1 MENIRQALERSREL
15 GAKRTEPK
23 DRAPA
28 YQQPPVIEPRTGD
41 QNRPVDHGPEFT
53 LNAAHL
59 ETNRIIAHDEN
70 DPRSRSF
77 DMLRTQVLQSMDQ
90 KNWKILGVTSPT
102 PGCGKTVTAINLAL
116 SISRQPDRS
125 VLLVDLDLQKPQ
137 HIAIGMGLNCKTGV
151 FGVLEGHTSL
161 SNAIIPTRASNCQVM
176 VLPTE
181 KSTSD
186 SSAWMVSREMSAM
199 LQEIKRD
206 YRSHI
211 IVIDLPPM
219 LASDDVIALMPQ
231 LDCVLLVAAV
241 GKSTVL
247 EIEECNTHLQSAEV
261 VRLVLNKVPEL
272 NVQYY
277 AYNSSRP
284 SRK

>member
-15 GAKRTEPK
+15 DAKGAGQK
-23 DRAPA
+23 DRGPA
-28 YQQPPVIEPRTGD
+28 YQQPLAIEPRTGD
-41 QNRPVDHGPEFT
+41 QSRSVEYGPEVI
-53 LNAAHL
+53 LNGAHL
-59 ETNRIIAHDEN
+59 EANRIIAHDET

-125 VLLVDLDLQKPQ
+125 VILVDLDLQKPL
-137 HIAIGMGLNCKTGV
+137 HIATSMGLNCTSGV
-151 FGVLEGHTSL
+151 FGVLEGHTTL
-161 SNAIIPTRASNCQVM
+161 SKAIIPTRAANCQVM
-176 VLPTE
+176 ILPTE

-211 IVIDLPPM
+211 VVVDLPPM
-219 LASDDVIALMPQ
+219 LAVS
-231 LDCVLLVAAV
+231 
-241 GKSTVL
+241 
-247 EIEECNTHLQSAEV
+247 EIEECNMHLQSAEV

-272 NVQYY
+272 TAQYY
-277 AYNSSRP
+277 AYNASRP

>member
-1 MENIRQALERSREL
+1 MDNIRQALERSREL
-15 GAKRTEPK
+15 DAKKAEQK
-23 DRAPA
+23 GRAPA
-28 YQQPPVIEPRTGD
+28 YQQPPAIEPRTGD
-41 QNRPVDHGPEFT
+41 QSRPVEHGTEVV

-59 ETNRIIAHDEN
+59 EANRIIAHDEN
-70 DPRSRSF
+70 DPRTRSF

-90 KNWKILGVTSPT
+90 KNWKILGVTSPS

-116 SISRQPDRS
+116 SIARQPDRS

-137 HIAIGMGLNCKTGV
+137 HIATAMGLNCKTGV
-151 FGVLEGHTSL
+151 LGVLEGHTNL
-161 SNAIIPTRASNCQVM
+161 SNAIIPTRAGTCQVM

-186 SSAWMVSREMSAM
+186 SSAWMVSREMTAM

-211 IVIDLPPM
+211 VIVDMPPM
-219 LASDDVIALMPQ
+219 LSGDDVIALMPQ
-231 LDCVLLVAAV
+231 LDCILLVTAV
-241 GKSTVL
+241 GKTTIS
-247 EIEECNTHLQSAEV
+247 EIEECNTHLHSAEV

-272 NVQYY
+272 KNQYY
-277 AYNSSRP
+277 PYYGKPPAR
-284 SRK
+284 R

>member
-1 MENIRQALERSREL
+1 MENIRQALERSRAL
-15 GAKRTEPK
+15 DAKRAEQK

-28 YQQPPVIEPRTGD
+28 YQPTAIEPRTGN
-41 QNRPVDHGPEFT
+41 QSRTVEHGPEVV
-53 LNAAHL
+53 LNGAHL
-59 ETNRIIAHDEN
+59 EANRIIAHAEA

-90 KNWKILGVTSPT
+90 KNWKILGITSPS
-102 PGCGKTVTAINLAL
+102 PGCGKTVTAVNLAL

-137 HIAIGMGLNCKTGV
+137 HIATIMGLDCRSGV
-151 FGVLEGHTSL
+151 FSVLEGQKDL
-161 SNAIIPTRASNCQVM
+161 SSAIIPTRAGNCQVL

-181 KSTSD
+181 KSISD
-186 SSAWMVSREMSAM
+186 SSAWMVSREMSVM

-211 IVIDLPPM
+211 VVVDLPPM
-219 LASDDVIALMPQ
+219 LSGDDVIALMPQ
-231 LDCVLLVAAV
+231 LDCILLVAAV
-241 GKSTVL
+241 GKSTIS
-247 EIEECNTHLQSAEV
+247 EIEECNTHLHSAEV

-272 NVQYY
+272 NAQYY
-277 AYNSSRP
+277 AYNTSRP

>member
-15 GAKRTEPK
+15 DAKK

-28 YQQPPVIEPRTGD
+28 YQQPPAIEPRTGD
-41 QNRPVDHGPEFT
+41 QNRSVEHGPEVM

-59 ETNRIIAHDEN
+59 EANRIIAHDEA

-90 KNWKILGVTSPT
+90 KNWKILGVTSPS
-102 PGCGKTVTAINLAL
+102 PGCGKTVTAINLAM

-125 VLLVDLDLQKPQ
+125 VLLVDLDLQKPR
-137 HIAIGMGLNCKTGV
+137 HIATSMGLNCTSGV
-151 FGVLEGHTSL
+151 LSVLEGHANL
-161 SNAIIPTRASNCQVM
+161 SNAIIPTRVANCHVM

-186 SSAWMVSREMSAM
+186 SSAWMVSREMSTM

-211 IVIDLPPM
+211 VIVDLPPM

-231 LDCVLLVAAV
+231 LDCILLVAAV
-241 GKSTVL
+241 GRSTIS
-247 EIEECNTHLQSAEV
+247 EIEECNKHLQSAEV

-272 NVQYY
+272 NTQYY

-284 SRK
+284 IRK